1 MLAFSEEIAT
11 EKRAIRWVKR
21 ITFRYDSRHFF
32 TGTDAGPFGTGW
44 PWSVIVESSVATDV
58 RALIN
63 EGSVTR
69 YQQRIIALC
78 FAVVAMDGMDIALMG
93 FIAPALKVSWGVTTQ
108 QLGAIISAAL
118 IGLALGAL
126 FAGPLAD
133 RFGRRV
139 IIISSVFFFG
149 LWTLATA
156 FSQNAEQMMLFRFLT
171 GLGLGAAMPNVGTL
185 VAEYSPERKRAFII
199 TIVFCGFTFGAAG
212 GGFAASWLIPN
223 YGWHAVLVLGGLL
236 PLLIVPLLLK
246 WLPESLRFLLSRHA
260 PAERIRQIVEKMAP
274 GQVGLGS
281 QFALSEKAQREGA
294 VKLVLTRPYLTGSV
308 LLWGSYFM
316 GLFLV
321 YLIGSWLPSLV
332 KDMGMT
338 VTQAALVTAMYQ
350 AGGTLGSLFA
360 GWMMDRFNANL
371 ALAAIYFTGAIATVA
386 IGYAPAHTLILS
398 LVAFSSGF
406 CLNGANT
413 GMNALSASY
422 YPTRARATGS
432 SWMHGVGRM
441 GAILSAFAGAQMLSM
456 GWHITEVFSSLAIPA
471 VLTSLMLLAK
481 YRFGYQ
487 RSEE

>member
-1 MLAFSEEIAT
+1 MEGDVDSSA
-11 EKRAIRWVKR
+11 AID
-21 ITFRYDSRHFF
+21 I
-32 TGTDAGPFGTGW
+32 
-44 PWSVIVESSVATDV
+44 

-63 EGSVTR
+63 QGALSR
-69 YQQRIIALC
+69 YQKRIIALS

-93 FIAPALKVSWGVTTQ
+93 FIAPALKTAWGVTNH
-108 QLGAIISAAL
+108 QLGAVISAAL
-118 IGLALGAL
+118 IGLALGAM

-156 FSQNAEQMMLFRFLT
+156 FSQNLDQIMLFRFLT

-185 VAEYSPERKRAFII
+185 VAEYSPERKRAFLI
-199 TIVFCGFTFGAAG
+199 TVVFCGFTFGAAT

-223 YGWHAVLVLGGLL
+223 FGWHAVLVLGGVL
-236 PLLIVPLLLK
+236 PLLLVPLLLRG
-246 WLPESLRFLLSRHA
+246 LPESVRFMMTRNAPAAEIRAIVQKMHPGCVNDESRFTRSESVASEGAIKVVLSRRYA
-260 PAERIRQIVEKMAP
+260 F
-274 GQVGLGS
+274 GS
-281 QFALSEKAQREGA
+281 MM
-294 VKLVLTRPYLTGSV
+294 
-308 LLWGSYFM
+308 LWGSYFM

-332 KDMGMT
+332 KDVGMT

-350 AGGTLGSLFA
+350 AGGTVGSLFA

-371 ALAAIYFTGAIATVA
+371 ALAAIYFTGAIATVC
-386 IGYAPAHTLILS
+386 IGYAPPDAWVLS
-398 LVAFSSGF
+398 AIAFCSGF

-422 YPTRARATGS
+422 YPTHARATGS
-432 SWMHGVGRM
+432 SWMHGVGRV

-456 GWHITEVFSSLAIPA
+456 GWNITDVFSFLAIPA
-471 VLTSLMLLAK
+471 VLTTLMLVAK
-481 YRFGYQ
+481 YLYGYQ
-487 RSEE
+487 RSD

>member
-1 MLAFSEEIAT
+1 M
-11 EKRAIRWVKR
+11 
-21 ITFRYDSRHFF
+21 
-32 TGTDAGPFGTGW
+32 
-44 PWSVIVESSVATDV
+44 ESIVATDV

-93 FIAPALKVSWGVTTQ
+93 FIAPALKTAWGVTTQ
-108 QLGAIISAAL
+108 QLGAVISAAL

-156 FSQNAEQMMLFRFLT
+156 FSQTLDQMMLFRFLT

-199 TIVFCGFTFGAAG
+199 TVVFCGFTFGAAG
-212 GGFAASWLIPN
+212 GGFAASWLIPH
-223 YGWHAVLVLGGLL
+223 YGWHAVLILGGVL

-246 WLPESLRFLLSRHA
+246 WLPESVRFLLARRA
-260 PAERIRQIVEKMAP
+260 PEERIRRIVEKMAP
-274 GQVGLGS
+274 GQLLQS
-281 QFALSEKAQREGA
+281 SRFAMTEKAQREGA
-294 VKLVLTRPYLTGSV
+294 VKLVLTRPYFTGSM

-371 ALAAIYFTGAIATVA
+371 ALAAIYFTGAVATVA
-386 IGYAPAHTLILS
+386 IGYAPAQTLILS
-398 LVAFSSGF
+398 LVAFCSGF

-422 YPTRARATGS
+422 YPTHARATGS
-432 SWMHGVGRM
+432 SWMHGVGRV

-481 YRFGYQ
+481 YRYGHQ
-487 RSEE
+487 RDKE